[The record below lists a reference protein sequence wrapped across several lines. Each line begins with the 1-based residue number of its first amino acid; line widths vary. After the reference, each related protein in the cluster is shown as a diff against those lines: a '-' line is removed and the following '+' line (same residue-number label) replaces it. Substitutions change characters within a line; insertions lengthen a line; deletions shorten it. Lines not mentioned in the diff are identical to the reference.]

1 MNYMGG
7 RFTSDEKSLVP
18 FLGEIGERGLY
29 YLDDGS
35 SPESRTA
42 IVGEALRVPVLT
54 ADRIIDRDRN
64 SASIE
69 KELRELEAI
78 ARTRGLAV
86 GVASA
91 FPVSVETVARWMREA
106 AGRGIV
112 VVPVSAALQST

>member
-1 MNYMGG
+1 
-7 RFTSDEKSLVP
+7 VP
-18 FLGEIGERGLY
+18 FLGENGERGLY

-35 SPESRTA
+35 SPDSRTA

-64 SASIE
+64 STAI
-69 KELRELEAI
+69 KNELHELEAI

-91 FPVSVETVARWMREA
+91 FPASVETVARWVREA